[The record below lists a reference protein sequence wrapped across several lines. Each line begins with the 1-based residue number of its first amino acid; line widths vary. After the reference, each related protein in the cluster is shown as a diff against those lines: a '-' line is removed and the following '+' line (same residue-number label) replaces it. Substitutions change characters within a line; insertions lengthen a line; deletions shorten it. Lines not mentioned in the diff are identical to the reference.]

1 MFATDELVG
10 IRPSETYKF
19 MIITSP
25 VGQYYSDPLNV
36 KIETHYTRAAYGGVG
51 RAKAAGNYAA
61 SLYPAMLGK
70 KEGYHQLVWT
80 DASTNTFIEE
90 SGTMNIMFQ
99 INDVLITPD
108 EDHDT
113 ILRGITKRSVIE
125 VAKKW
130 GIKVEERMITVQEVI
145 DAVNDGKLQDAFGAG
160 TAATIAPIAMIGF
173 EGKQYHLPSVESR
186 TLSNRIKTFLADLKT
201 GRVADEFGWNLKV

>member
-1 MFATDELVG
+1 
-10 IRPSETYKF
+10 
-19 MIITSP
+19 
-25 VGQYYSDPLNV
+25 
-36 KIETHYTRAAYGGVG
+36 
-51 RAKAAGNYAA
+51 
-61 SLYPAMLGK
+61 MLGK

-99 INDVLITPD
+99 INDILITPD

-145 DAVNDGKLQDAFGAG
+145 DAVNEGKLQDAFGAG
-160 TAATIAPIAMIGF
+160 TAATIAPIAMI
-173 EGKQYHLPSVESR
+173 
-186 TLSNRIKTFLADLKT
+186 DLKVNNIT
-201 GRVADEFGWNLKV
+201 FRQLKAEHYPIESKHF

>member
-1 MFATDELVG
+1 M
-10 IRPSETYKF
+10 P
-19 MIITSP
+19 
-25 VGQYYSDPLNV
+25 
-36 KIETHYTRAAYGGVG
+36 
-51 RAKAAGNYAA
+51 
-61 SLYPAMLGK
+61 
-70 KEGYHQLVWT
+70 
-80 DASTNTFIEE
+80 STNTFIEE